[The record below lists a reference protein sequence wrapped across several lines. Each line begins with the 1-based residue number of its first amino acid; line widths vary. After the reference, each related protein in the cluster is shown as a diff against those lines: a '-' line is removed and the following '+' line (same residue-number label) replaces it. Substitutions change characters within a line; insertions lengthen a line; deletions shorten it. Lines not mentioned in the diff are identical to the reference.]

1 MRYCA
6 PTATFD
12 VLQQAQNNLATV
24 VCQRGRTHAKPLL
37 GSLYWLLIRQQ
48 VTYKMVSPTITVL
61 SASTS
66 AYLSDLL
73 QTAVSVR
80 PLRLSDV
87 PLPSV
92 PRTQTEFAWQVFSAA
107 SSYTRNLLPYDAT
120 TTTTTVS
127 RPFVLDYPGEPAP
140 EETFTHSPILIIIQT
155 ISFFHLLR
163 STASYLLNLRAW
175 QSFCTTSFHVL
186 FGLPFGLE
194 LYTSYSVYFFTQP
207 VSSFRN
213 TCPYHRSPFCC
224 SIKIISSIPNLCL
237 NSLLG
242 TLSFTLTSH
251 THLTVFISA
260 RWSATSFS
268 FMTGRSRFQTTSHT
282 TAAQPPSPNQ
292 WYIPIG

>member
-120 TTTTTVS
+120 TTTTAVS

-175 QSFCTTSFHVL
+175 QSFCKPLSMSSLVYLLVWSSTPHTPYISLPSQCLL
-186 FGLPFGLE
+186 FAIHAHTIAARFAVVSRLYHLFLISVSTLYLVHYLLP
-194 LYTSYSVYFFTQP
+194 
-207 VSSFRN
+207 
-213 TCPYHRSPFCC
+213 
-224 SIKIISSIPNLCL
+224 
-237 NSLLG
+237 
-242 TLSFTLTSH
+242 
-251 THLTVFISA
+251 
-260 RWSATSFS
+260 
-268 FMTGRSRFQTTSHT
+268 
-282 TAAQPPSPNQ
+282 
-292 WYIPIG
+292 